1 MTSLPI
7 LYSFRRCP
15 YAMRARMALWISG
28 ARVQL
33 REVELK
39 AKPSALIAA
48 SPKGTVPVL
57 QLPSGEVIGE
67 SREVM
72 EWALTQNDP
81 EHWLGSAQQRAAATT
96 LIDTNDGTFKGHLDR
111 YKYPGRYAGQTTES
125 ARAEGEV
132 FLQTLERSLDR
143 QAFLVGGQRS
153 LADIAI
159 FPFIRQ
165 FSLVDPGWF
174 ATSPYP
180 HLRSWLSVLIDSEL
194 FAAVMGKYP
203 PWSEGQTPIVL
214 GYLP

>member
-1 MTSLPI
+1 MNSVPI

-28 ARVQL
+28 TQVQL
-33 REVELK
+33 REVALK

-57 QLPSGEVIGE
+57 QLASGEVIDE
-67 SREVM
+67 SREIM
-72 EWALTQNDP
+72 TWALTQNDP
-81 EHWLGSAQQRAAATT
+81 EHWLGSTQQQTAAAT
-96 LIDTNDGTFKGHLDR
+96 LIDANDGPFKGHLDR
-111 YKYPGRYAGQTTES
+111 YKYPARFAGQPTDS
-125 ARAEGEV
+125 ARAQGEV
-132 FLQTLERSLDR
+132 FLQTLERCLGS
-143 QAFLVGGQRS
+143 QPFLLGGHRS

-159 FPFIRQ
+159 FPFVRQ
-165 FSLVDPGWF
+165 FSLVDPEWF

-180 HLRSWLSVLIDSEL
+180 HLRGWLSLLIDSEL

-214 GYLP
+214 GNLA